1 MPVNSFENYP
11 MSWRPKLKRGK
22 KALYLTIAKQLEDD
36 IKAGIVLP
44 GTKLPPQRELA
55 DFLDVNVSTIS
66 KAFKQCELKGLLTA
80 TIGSGTFVSYDATT
94 NSYIMPRNND
104 FELIEMASI
113 LPDLNSSQEIVE
125 KLKEISLE
133 PDVGNLFT
141 YGKLDGALW
150 QREAAVEIIKG
161 AGYETTENKIL
172 FSNGGQNALTAIL
185 SGVFKSGDKIGVDP
199 LTYPGMKTTAK
210 MIGIQLVPISQQNG
224 EMSKEGILYACQQEC
239 IKGLYIIPDY
249 QNPTTHIMS
258 DECRKMIAEV
268 AVEKD
273 LIVIEDSIY
282 SFLLEN
288 PKKAVASYAPDNVI
302 YIYSLSKTVAPGLRL
317 GYMVSPL
324 KYKKDLFNALYN
336 MNITVSPF
344 MLEIA
349 SRMIVSKSIYKLMDR
364 HRASTRE
371 RNALVEKYLGEYS
384 LIGDENCIFKWF
396 ILPEKFDAL
405 EFENLAYKKGV
416 RIYSA
421 NKFIVGKEKPANAV
435 RLAVTSTSSIEE
447 LEKGLIILKQLL
459 ESESIYNIY

>member
-36 IKAGIVLP
+36 IKAGVVLP

-141 YGKLDGALW
+141 YGKPDGALW

-210 MIGIQLVPISQQNG
+210 MLGIQLVPISQQNG

-258 DECRKMIAEV
+258 DEI
-268 AVEKD
+268 
-273 LIVIEDSIY
+273 
-282 SFLLEN
+282 
-288 PKKAVASYAPDNVI
+288 
-302 YIYSLSKTVAPGLRL
+302 G
-317 GYMVSPL
+317 
-324 KYKKDLFNALYN
+324 
-336 MNITVSPF
+336 
-344 MLEIA
+344 
-349 SRMIVSKSIYKLMDR
+349 
-364 HRASTRE
+364 RASCRE
-371 RNALVEKYLGEYS
+371 RV
-384 LIGDENCIFKWF
+384 
-396 ILPEKFDAL
+396 
-405 EFENLAYKKGV
+405 
-416 RIYSA
+416 
-421 NKFIVGKEKPANAV
+421 
-435 RLAVTSTSSIEE
+435 
-447 LEKGLIILKQLL
+447 
-459 ESESIYNIY
+459 